1 MAWRECKAYQGRIA
15 EHDKMK
21 PQFTFK
27 FMDEPQFETDI
38 GRPELAQKL
47 RAYRKHKAFQL
58 RKAGT
63 HRYFVRIIGYAS
75 IGGFNVK

>member
-1 MAWRECKAYQGRIA
+1 
-15 EHDKMK
+15 MK

-27 FMDEPQFETDI
+27 FTDEPQYETDI

-47 RAYRKHKAFQL
+47 KAYRKHKAFQL

-63 HRYFVRIIGYAS
+63 HRYFVRIIGYAA
-75 IGGFNVK
+75 IGEFNTK

>member
-1 MAWRECKAYQGRIA
+1 MN
-15 EHDKMK
+15 K

-47 RAYRKHKAFQL
+47 RAYRKHKHFQV

-63 HRYFVRIIGYAS
+63 HRYFVRIIGYAA
-75 IGGFNVK
+75 IGDFNTK